1 MQKIFIILIICFSFE
16 KRVKCYDVNAFLKS
30 YIRQR
35 DDSRNVNNLAIAT
48 LSSHNPK
55 FITFETF
62 IAVLEM

>member
-1 MQKIFIILIICFSFE
+1 MQKIFIILIICFFLKKE
-16 KRVKCYDVNAFLKS
+16 CYDVNAFLKS

-62 IAVLEM
+62 IAVLEMW